1 MHTDSCDD
9 FFGGDEDRSDTLSD
23 KAALVNPVTWAK
35 LKAVLFYPPYSA
47 IFGAS
52 GLSGVH

>member
-1 MHTDSCDD
+1 MT
-9 FFGGDEDRSDTLSD
+9 FLVETKIALIKPSD

-35 LKAVLFYPPYSA
+35 LKAVLFCPTHSA

-52 GLSGVH
+52 GLFGVH

>member
-1 MHTDSCDD
+1 VHTDSCDD